1 MLRDSALTLTLYV
14 SELTETQLNEFW
26 ISYAT
31 HLLVSSTTVL
41 LRCTIESAD
50 IETKRR
56 CTGELVKMICKLQ
69 ASHWDLG
76 EFCLERCTEPVM
88 KLAAALGI
96 AQTSTMP
103 SSQQERPV
111 IEQISEP
118 AQLATSHAVEP
129 SDGLNMFI
137 PADSLDFPWETLW
150 DTLPESTAVWNYD
163 SGAF

>member
-1 MLRDSALTLTLYV
+1 
-14 SELTETQLNEFW
+14 
-26 ISYAT
+26 
-31 HLLVSSTTVL
+31 
-41 LRCTIESAD
+41 
-50 IETKRR
+50 
-56 CTGELVKMICKLQ
+56 MICKLQ